1 MKFFQ
6 INEGMVK
13 PFKITLNDGK
23 TAKDITGLTIKWY
36 FKARDDSAPTGSP
49 ITGVING
56 DPTLGLVD
64 FTIPATIFSSKGKY
78 RCNLNLDSGAGYEE
92 DTETFNVEVVER
104 SKP

>member
-6 INEGMVK
+6 DNEGMVK

-23 TAKDITGLTIKWY
+23 TAKDISGLTIKWY

-49 ITGVING
+49 ITGSITDAGN
-56 DPTLGLVD
+56 GLVE
-64 FTIPATIFSSKGKY
+64 FTIPTGIFDNLGKY

-92 DTETFNVEVVER
+92 DTQSFNVEVVER
-104 SKP
+104 AKP

>member
-6 INEGMVK
+6 ENEGMVK

-49 ITGVING
+49 ITGVISDAVN
-56 DPTLGLVD
+56 GLVD
-64 FTIPATIFSSKGKY
+64 FTIPTGIFDNLGKY
-78 RCNLNLDSGAGYEE
+78 RCNLNLDSLAGYEE
-92 DTETFNVEVVER
+92 DTQSFNVEVVER